1 MKIPVH
7 IAEKLLQMSQGEII
21 PSSKVKHAL
30 IDELVSEGIIE
41 RNGRIQKTLQIS
53 NIQSLFQ
60 YLHSKF
66 GVSDLNKYLE
76 INQKENIQRSELVQ
90 VSSDSKL
97 KQVRTFKGFLVNC
110 YCPIE
115 AELNGK
121 QITLNPVEGIF
132 QFIYDFERF
141 IPSSNITIVGIEN
154 PENFRF
160 VERQRNLFNNINPL
174 FVSRYPQNQNKDFIK
189 WIQSIPNNYLHFG
202 DFDFAG
208 IGIYIN
214 EYKRH
219 LADKASFFIPH
230 NIERLIN
237 DFGNKK
243 RYDNQIINFDS
254 KLIQEENLSQLI
266 DTIHKNRRGLDQEIL
281 IKNLFI

>member
-7 IAEKLLQMSQGEII
+7 IAEKLLQLSQGEII
-21 PSSKVKHAL
+21 PSSSAKHAL

-41 RNGRIQKTLQIS
+41 RNGRVQKKLQIS
-53 NIQSLFQ
+53 NSQSLFQ

-66 GVSDLNKYLE
+66 GVTDLNKYLE
-76 INQKENIQRSELVQ
+76 ISQKQNIQRSELVQ
-90 VSSDSKL
+90 VSSDSKM

-121 QITLNPVEGIF
+121 KIMLNPVEGLF

-141 IPSSNITIVGIEN
+141 IPSSNITIVGVEN
-154 PENFRF
+154 PESFRF
-160 VERQRNLFNNINPL
+160 VEKQRRLFNNINPL
-174 FVSRYPQNQNKDFIK
+174 FVSRYPQNQSKDFIK
-189 WIQSIPNNYLHFG
+189 WLQSIPNNYLHFG

-208 IGIYIN
+208 IGIYLN

-219 LADKASFFIPH
+219 LAHKASFFVPQ
-230 NIERLIN
+230 NIEKLIA
-237 DFGNKK
+237 DFGNKN
-243 RYDNQIINFDS
+243 RYDNQKINFDLKS
-254 KLIQEENLSQLI
+254 IQEGNLSQLI
-266 DTIHKNRRGLDQEIL
+266 NTIHKYRRGLDQEIL
-281 IKNLFI
+281 IHK

>member
-7 IAEKLLQMSQGEII
+7 IAEKLLLLSQGEII
-21 PSSKVKHAL
+21 PSSSAKHAL

-41 RNGRIQKTLQIS
+41 RNGRIQKKLQIS

-66 GVSDLNKYLE
+66 GVTDLNKYLE
-76 INQKENIQRSELVQ
+76 INQKENIQRRELVQ

-97 KQVRTFKGFLVNC
+97 KQVRTFKGFLVNF
-110 YCPIE
+110 YYPIE

-121 QITLNPVEGIF
+121 QITLKPVEGVF

-141 IPSSNITIVGIEN
+141 IPSSNITIVGVEN

-160 VERQRNLFNNINPL
+160 VEKQSHLFKNINPL
-174 FVSRYPQNQNKDFIK
+174 FVSRYPQNQNKDLIK
-189 WIQSIPNNYLHFG
+189 WLQSIPNKYLHFG

-219 LADKASFFIPH
+219 LTNRASFFVPEDVDELISKFG
-230 NIERLIN
+230 NRTRYNQQKINFSIKSIKEINLIN
-237 DFGNKK
+237 
-243 RYDNQIINFDS
+243 
-254 KLIQEENLSQLI
+254 LIKIL
-266 DTIHKNRRGLDQEIL
+266 HKHRRGLDQEIL
-281 IKNLFI
+281 IK

>member
-7 IAEKLLQMSQGEII
+7 IAEKLLQLSQGEII
-21 PSSKVKHAL
+21 PSSSAKHAL

-41 RNGRIQKTLQIS
+41 RNGRVQKKLQIS
-53 NIQSLFQ
+53 NSQSLFQ

-66 GVSDLNKYLE
+66 GVTDLNKYLE
-76 INQKENIQRSELVQ
+76 ISQKQNIQRSELVQ
-90 VSSDSKL
+90 VSSDSKM

-121 QITLNPVEGIF
+121 KIMLNPVEGLF

-141 IPSSNITIVGIEN
+141 IPSSNITIVGVEN
-154 PENFRF
+154 PESFRF
-160 VERQRNLFNNINPL
+160 VEKQRRLFNNINPL
-174 FVSRYPQNQNKDFIK
+174 FVSRYPQNQSKDFIK
-189 WIQSIPNNYLHFG
+189 WLQSIPNNYLHFG

-208 IGIYIN
+208 IGIYLN

-219 LADKASFFIPH
+219 LAHKASFFVPQ
-230 NIERLIN
+230 NIEKLIA
-237 DFGNKK
+237 DFGNKN
-243 RYDNQIINFDS
+243 RYDNQKIYFDLKS
-254 KLIQEENLSQLI
+254 IQEGNLSQLI
-266 DTIHKNRRGLDQEIL
+266 NTIHKYRRGLDQEIL
-281 IKNLFI
+281 IHK